1 MENIINFEELREGL
15 EPNQEYIERIA
26 KVAGNSEDIVA
37 DVTYEMFENLQN
49 TALGAL
55 LQGDKRLFVEI
66 AILNEDSEA
75 TLRYLMED
83 EAQCADAGLIMTM
96 RSILEFAPF
105 NVAFKK
111 MSKQDIIISQM
122 TDVLNKQK
130 SLYVVKENFQEVVVD
145 MFDYAKSL
153 LDETLLEDEA
163 ETAKYSEKTD
173 LNGKAV
179 KKKEYV
185 DHYTSCYNF
194 SKDEIKDMMYN

>member
-111 MSKQDIIISQM
+111 
-122 TDVLNKQK
+122 VG
-130 SLYVVKENFQEVVVD
+130 VD
-145 MFDYAKSL
+145 
-153 LDETLLEDEA
+153 
-163 ETAKYSEKTD
+163 
-173 LNGKAV
+173 N
-179 KKKEYV
+179 
-185 DHYTSCYNF
+185 
-194 SKDEIKDMMYN
+194 

>member
-26 KVAGNSEDIVA
+26 KVAGNSQDIVA

-55 LQGDKRLFVEI
+55 LQGDKGLFVEI

-83 EAQCADAGLIMTM
+83 ETQCADAGLIMTM
-96 RSILEFAPF
+96 RNVLEFAPF

-111 MSKQDIIISQM
+111 VSKQDIIISQM
-122 TDVLNKQK
+122 TDVLNHKK
-130 SLYVVKENFQEVVVD
+130 SLYIIKENF
-145 MFDYAKSL
+145 KSL
-153 LDETLLEDEA
+153 ILS
-163 ETAKYSEKTD
+163 Y
-173 LNGKAV
+173 
-179 KKKEYV
+179 
-185 DHYTSCYNF
+185 F
-194 SKDEIKDMMYN
+194 SISIYE